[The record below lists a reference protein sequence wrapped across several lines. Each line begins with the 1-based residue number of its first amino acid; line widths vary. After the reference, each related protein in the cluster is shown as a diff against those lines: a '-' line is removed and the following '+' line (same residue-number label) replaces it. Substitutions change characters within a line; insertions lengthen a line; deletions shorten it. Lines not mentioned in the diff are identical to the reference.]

1 MAKEI
6 DPNACID
13 FIFDKAPEYAKAKA
27 ILADLENAKSSIKAD
42 LMKASNET
50 TIAGQEREA
59 YSSPQYKQHCK
70 AIGIATHEVEMLKLH
85 IKCAELRW
93 ETWRT
98 QQANDRQ
105 FDKMIRNNS

>member
-1 MAKEI
+1 MEI
-6 DPNACID
+6 DPNKCINT
-13 FIFDKAPEYAKAKA
+13 IWELAPKFAKAKA
-27 ILADLENAKSSIKAD
+27 MLADLENAKSSVKAD

-59 YSSPQYKQHCK
+59 YASPQYKEHWK
-70 AIGIATHEVEMLKLH
+70 AIGIATHEVEVLRLQ

-98 QQANDRQ
+98 QQANERQ
-105 FDKMIRNNS
+105 FDKMIRNV

>member
-1 MAKEI
+1 MEI
-6 DPNACID
+6 DPNKCINT
-13 FIFDKAPEYAKAKA
+13 IWELAPRFSKAKA
-27 ILADLENAKSSIKAD
+27 DLSDLENAKSSIKAD

-59 YSSPQYKQHCK
+59 YASQQYKDHWK
-70 AIGIATHEVEMLKLH
+70 AIGIATHEVELLKLQ

-98 QQANDRQ
+98 QQANERQ
-105 FDKMIRNNS
+105 FDKMIRNQS

>member
-1 MAKEI
+1 MREI

-13 FIFDKAPEYAKAKA
+13 FIYEIAPRFAKAKA
-27 ILADLENAKSSIKAD
+27 DLSDLENAKSSLKAD

-59 YSSPQYKQHCK
+59 YASPQYKDHWK
-70 AIGIATHEVEMLKLH
+70 AIGIATHEVEILKLQ
-85 IKCAELRW
+85 IKAAELRW

-98 QQANDRQ
+98 QQANERQ
-105 FDKMIRNNS
+105 FDKMIRNQ

>member
-1 MAKEI
+1 MVKEI

-13 FIFDKAPEYAKAKA
+13 FIFEKAPEYAKAKA
-27 ILADLENAKSSIKAD
+27 VLADLENAKSSIKAD
-42 LMKASNET
+42 LMKASNEN
-50 TIAGQEREA
+50 TIAAQEREA

-93 ETWRT
+93 ETWRS
-98 QQANDRQ
+98 QEASNRNM
-105 FDKMIRNNS
+105 DKMLTR

>member
-1 MAKEI
+1 MEIKEI
-6 DPNACID
+6 DPNKCIET
-13 FIFDKAPEYAKAKA
+13 IWELAPKYSIAKAN
-27 ILADLENAKSSIKAD
+27 LADFENAKSSVKAD

-59 YSSPQYKQHCK
+59 YASPQYKNHCK
-70 AIGIATHEVEMLKLH
+70 QIAEATFEAELLKLK

-98 QQANDRQ
+98 QQANERQ
-105 FDKMIRNNS
+105 FDKMIRNN

>member
-1 MAKEI
+1 MNEY
-6 DPNACID
+6 DPHEAIN
-13 FIFDKAPEYAKAKA
+13 FIYTHAPNYAKAKA
-27 ILADLENAKSSIKAD
+27 VLADLENAKSSVKAD
-42 LMKASNET
+42 LMKASNEN

-105 FDKMIRNNS
+105 FDKMIRNN

>member
-1 MAKEI
+1 MKEI

-13 FIFDKAPEYAKAKA
+13 FIFEVAPKFAKAKA
-27 ILADLENAKSSIKAD
+27 DLTDLENAKSSLKAD

-59 YSSPQYKQHCK
+59 YSSPQYKAHWK
-70 AIGIATHEVEMLKLH
+70 AIGIATHEVEMLKLQ

-98 QQANDRQ
+98 QQANERQ
-105 FDKMIRNNS
+105 FDKMIRNQ